1 MNVISELN
9 LQFQEGSSV
18 LDANAKKGY
27 FCVAKF
33 NCTVLPNHQL
43 E

>member
-9 LQFQEGSSV
+9 LQFQECFSD

-27 FCVAKF
+27 FYVAKF
-33 NCTVLPNHQL
+33 V
-43 E
+43 